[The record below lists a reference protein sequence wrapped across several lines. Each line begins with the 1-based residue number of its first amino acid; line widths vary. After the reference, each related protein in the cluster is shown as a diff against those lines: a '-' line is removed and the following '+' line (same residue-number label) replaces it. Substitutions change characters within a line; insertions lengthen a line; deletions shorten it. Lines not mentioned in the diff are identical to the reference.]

1 MKRMLQF
8 KSTDSGYAC
17 FENNKNV
24 FEISKANLQFN
35 VKTFQIACYN
45 EEKSYEEIEIENC
58 IHDDKSASR
67 VFDCIVQ
74 LIARIKEKLS
84 EMPEDTPQSE

>member
-35 VKTFQIACYN
+35 VKAFYQAFYSEN
-45 EEKSYEEIEIENC
+45 KSYEDIEIENC
-58 IHDDKSASR
+58 VPDDKSASR